1 MRSLPKRILL
11 LLAVMTMLAGCSFSY
26 SSGKS
31 SDSCKSSSTSS
42 GGSKEST
49 KEAKT
54 NYMNDVSTYTSSAV
68 KGDNADH
75 YLEGLSSIAKR
86 HGITDWERDT
96 ATYQAIGNGLKQAG
110 ITQDKVEDIY
120 FIPTIMAKEKNSLTL
135 ILDSYSS

>member
-1 MRSLPKRILL
+1 MRIMPKRILL
-11 LLAVMTMLAGCSFSY
+11 LLAVMSMLAGCSFSY

-54 NYMNDVSTYTSSAV
+54 SYMNDVSTYTSSAV
-68 KGDNADH
+68 KGDNADY

-96 ATYQAIGNGLKQAG
+96 ATYQAIGNGLNQAG
-110 ITQDKVEDIY
+110 ITRDEVGGIY
-120 FIPTIMAKEKNSLTL
+120 FIPAIMAKEKNSLTL